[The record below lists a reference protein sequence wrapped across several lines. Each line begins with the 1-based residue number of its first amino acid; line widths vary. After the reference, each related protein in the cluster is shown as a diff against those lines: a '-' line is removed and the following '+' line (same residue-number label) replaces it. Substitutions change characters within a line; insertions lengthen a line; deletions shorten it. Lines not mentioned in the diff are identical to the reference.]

1 MATVA
6 VPPSQEAIAQLQQ
19 YTACDISDA
28 LLKLK
33 VPKAGF
39 IADLNPYH
47 GNANTNANAEQ
58 AAVTVAPVSTVLFT
72 PKDEDTSTGIERPA
86 PNFPKDTH
94 WVDNAVPGTFAV
106 LRQPEGQTNAVC
118 GGIMALRMK
127 VLGVK
132 GIIVSGRIRDL
143 AELQSTGLP
152 VRKTPHPPLHM
163 IDANPLHKKIW
174 ARGTSTVGSGG
185 SSTPWAMQVP
195 LDIDGVVVSPGD
207 LAMNDLING
216 VVIIPQDKVDKV
228 LELLP
233 QLTSA
238 DDKAKEDVANGVSV
252 KEAFR
257 RHRGA

>member
-6 VPPSQEAIAQLQQ
+6 VPPSQEAIAKLQQ

-47 GNANTNANAEQ
+47 ANANAEE
-58 AAVTVAPVSTVLFT
+58 ATTVTVAPVSTVLFT
-72 PKDEDTSTGIERPA
+72 PKDEDASAGVERPA

-143 AELQSTGLP
+143 VELRSTELP
-152 VRKTPHPPLHM
+152 VRKCS
-163 IDANPLHKKIW
+163 A
-174 ARGTSTVGSGG
+174 
-185 SSTPWAMQVP
+185 
-195 LDIDGVVVSPGD
+195 
-207 LAMNDLING
+207 
-216 VVIIPQDKVDKV
+216 
-228 LELLP
+228 LLCI
-233 QLTSA
+233 
-238 DDKAKEDVANGVSV
+238 
-252 KEAFR
+252 
-257 RHRGA
+257 